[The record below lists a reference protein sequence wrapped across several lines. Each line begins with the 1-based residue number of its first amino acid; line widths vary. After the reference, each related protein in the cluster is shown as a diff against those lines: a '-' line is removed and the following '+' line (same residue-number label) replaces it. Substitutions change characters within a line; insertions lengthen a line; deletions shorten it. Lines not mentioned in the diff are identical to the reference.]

1 MILRSELVWLRCA
14 PPQSLPV
21 LCFHLE
27 SHSWQTSSLLN
38 FSAWGMEITVFVHL
52 TLFLKKKHFYD
63 LLLPKSKPN
72 WEGQLSTVTDWTK
85 TCSNV
90 NHWTLLNL
98 CWIQDVCVQ
107 VFLSDYVTVL
117 LCDLPLLL
125 CVAAILGQ
133 VISCK
138 RHPQSLS
145 NTDDNNLTITN
156 FIREK

>member
-1 MILRSELVWLRCA
+1 M
-14 PPQSLPV
+14 
-21 LCFHLE
+21 
-27 SHSWQTSSLLN
+27 
-38 FSAWGMEITVFVHL
+38 
-52 TLFLKKKHFYD
+52 
-63 LLLPKSKPN
+63 
-72 WEGQLSTVTDWTK
+72 
-85 TCSNV
+85 
-90 NHWTLLNL
+90 
-98 CWIQDVCVQ
+98 Q

-156 FIREK
+156 FIQEK